1 MGKRAQIV
9 STRPVSAP
17 RTIDGDVSDL
27 FFNTELD
34 CARVYDARGHFTG
47 WDVTRLEQE
56 AMQFLAS
63 LGRLGVDTP
72 TVDDL
77 IADFH
82 RRT

>member
-1 MGKRAQIV
+1 MSKVRAI
-9 STRPVSAP
+9 STRPISAP
-17 RTIDGDVSDL
+17 RTINGDVSDL

-34 CARVYDARGHFTG
+34 SARVYDHRGHFTG
-47 WDVTRLEQE
+47 WDATRLEQE

-82 RRT
+82 GRA